1 MATKKRNRPKIYT
14 KEQLIDY
21 LEKNPETE
29 QPFRD
34 DVWALAVEK
43 TKDKELKQQTIE
55 KTDFDGNTK
64 KKVVPNGSYNPVSMY
79 FQLISLPQYNKPKV
93 DLETESIFAGI
104 NIDFDDSQKNEKIAD
119 WITVFFSDYKTDDK
133 KFLVSRLGD
142 YYDNYDINSGADI
155 MMVVKVCSDE
165 LEMMK
170 LTKERAKG
178 KDIEARLEK
187 VQKGYLSLLDGL
199 KAMKNSKGK
208 MDNEGKN
215 KFTVWLDEMEKTGD
229 FHYDFGEIGD
239 EIDDMLDS
247 FYDTIVRTLGS
258 G

>member
-1 MATKKRNRPKIYT
+1 MFT

-29 QPFRD
+29 QPFREE
-34 DVWALAVEK
+34 VWAIAVEK
-43 TKDKELKQQTIE
+43 TKDKELKKQTIE
-55 KTDFDGNTK
+55 KTDFDGSKKTK
-64 KKVVPNGSYNPVSMY
+64 IVPNGSVNPVSMY

-119 WITVFFSDYKTDDK
+119 WISVFFADYPLEDK
-133 KFLVSRLGD
+133 RFLVSRLGD

-170 LTKERAKG
+170 LTKQRAKG

-215 KFTVWLDEMEKTGD
+215 KFTVWLDEMEKSGD
-229 FHYDFGEIGD
+229 FHYEFKDVSD
-239 EIDDMLDS
+239 DIDGMLDK
-247 FYDTIVRTLGS
+247 FYKTVLETLRDG
-258 G
+258 